1 MENNLFGV
9 CPFVTAQKLL
19 QGKWAILILHAL
31 SEGTKRFN
39 DLEREI
45 HITHATLSSQLKYME
60 KEGLVH
66 RTVYPEVPPRV
77 EYTLTELGYSL
88 PHRHGPPF
96 CAGASQHTDLG
107 RGIYRVSERE
117 SYVNT
122 YMPNLQTGIGRITAS
137 LAVIFFAKF

>member
-1 MENNLFGV
+1 MTNELFGI

-39 DLEREI
+39 ELERDI
-45 HITHATLSSQLKYME
+45 QITHATLSSQLKYME

-77 EYTLTELGYSL
+77 EYSLT
-88 PHRHGPPF
+88 
-96 CAGASQHTDLG
+96 AMG
-107 RGIYRVSERE
+107 RR
-117 SYVNT
+117 
-122 YMPNLQTGIGRITAS
+122 
-137 LAVIFFAKF
+137 FAPVLDSIQVWGEEYIEFLKENRT

>member
-1 MENNLFGV
+1 MKTELFGI

-39 DLEREI
+39 ELERDI
-45 HITHATLSSQLKYME
+45 QITHATLSSQLKYME

-77 EYTLTELGYSL
+77 EYSLT
-88 PHRHGPPF
+88 
-96 CAGASQHTDLG
+96 AMG
-107 RGIYRVSERE
+107 RRFAPVLDSIQVWGEEYIEFLKE
-117 SYVNT
+117 N
-122 YMPNLQTGIGRITAS
+122 RI
-137 LAVIFFAKF
+137 

>member
-39 DLEREI
+39 ELERDI
-45 HITHATLSSQLKYME
+45 QITHATLSSQLKYME

-77 EYTLTELGYSL
+77 EYSLT
-88 PHRHGPPF
+88 
-96 CAGASQHTDLG
+96 AMG
-107 RGIYRVSERE
+107 RRFAPVLDSI
-117 SYVNT
+117 
-122 YMPNLQTGIGRITAS
+122 QTWGEEYIEFLKENRI
-137 LAVIFFAKF
+137 

>member
-77 EYTLTELGYSL
+77 EYSLT
-88 PHRHGPPF
+88 
-96 CAGASQHTDLG
+96 AMG
-107 RGIYRVSERE
+107 RRFAPVLDSIQVWGEEYIEFLKE
-117 SYVNT
+117 N
-122 YMPNLQTGIGRITAS
+122 RI
-137 LAVIFFAKF
+137 

>member
-31 SEGTKRFN
+31 NEGTKRFN
-39 DLEREI
+39 ELEREI
-45 HITHATLSSQLKYME
+45 QITHATLSSQLKYME

-77 EYTLTELGYSL
+77 EYSLT
-88 PHRHGPPF
+88 
-96 CAGASQHTDLG
+96 AMG
-107 RGIYRVSERE
+107 RRFAPVLDSIQVWGEEYIEFLKE
-117 SYVNT
+117 N
-122 YMPNLQTGIGRITAS
+122 RI
-137 LAVIFFAKF
+137 

>member
-39 DLEREI
+39 ELERDI
-45 HITHATLSSQLKYME
+45 QITHATLSSQLKYME

-77 EYTLTELGYSL
+77 EYSLT
-88 PHRHGPPF
+88 
-96 CAGASQHTDLG
+96 AMG
-107 RGIYRVSERE
+107 RRFAPVLDSIQVWGEEYIEFLKE
-117 SYVNT
+117 N
-122 YMPNLQTGIGRITAS
+122 RIQ
-137 LAVIFFAKF
+137 VK

>member
-31 SEGTKRFN
+31 NEGTKRFN
-39 DLEREI
+39 ELERDI
-45 HITHATLSSQLKYME
+45 QITHATLSSQLKYME

-77 EYTLTELGYSL
+77 EYSLT
-88 PHRHGPPF
+88 
-96 CAGASQHTDLG
+96 AMG
-107 RGIYRVSERE
+107 RRFAPVLDSIQVWGEEYIEFLKE
-117 SYVNT
+117 N
-122 YMPNLQTGIGRITAS
+122 RI
-137 LAVIFFAKF
+137 

>member
-39 DLEREI
+39 ELERDI
-45 HITHATLSSQLKYME
+45 QITHATLLSQLKYME

-77 EYTLTELGYSL
+77 EYSLT
-88 PHRHGPPF
+88 
-96 CAGASQHTDLG
+96 AMG
-107 RGIYRVSERE
+107 RRFAPVLDSIQVWGEEYIEFLRE
-117 SYVNT
+117 N
-122 YMPNLQTGIGRITAS
+122 RI
-137 LAVIFFAKF
+137 